1 MNKALIVGAGVA
13 IAALAAGMI
22 AINRSGERSATP
34 SKSETAVLLVEGP
47 LGPQYGGEI
56 FAMHAQPSGR
66 SQMRFELKPLPPGS
80 DVIQAVVGG
89 KGDFG
94 LATGIE
100 FLTAASKGAPIVA
113 IGAGLLESPVAF
125 YVLENSKIHTPRDFI
140 GKRVGRQAGNDT
152 AIIYDAVLE
161 NLGLSRSQVQEVPVE
176 DDVNALVGGKVD
188 VLPGYVGNEG
198 YLLRQKGV
206 AYNMIVPADYGIH
219 VPGTVYFA
227 RAETLRER
235 PSTAQE
241 FLGAAIAGWNAV
253 YSDYSKSIPSI
264 ATATGISPDR
274 VRFAVDAQRDRVRPV
289 ARRVGEFDEFQWK
302 QLRIIL
308 LNERMIRETAN
319 MPNAVDYS
327 FLREAYRKPISF
339 GN

>member
-1 MNKALIVGAGVA
+1 MNKALIVGVGLTMAVLAVGIVA
-13 IAALAAGMI
+13 F
-22 AINRSGERSATP
+22 NRSGVRSAP
-34 SKSETAVLLVEGP
+34 PLKSETAVLLVEGP

-56 FAMHAQPSGR
+56 MAMHEQPSGR
-66 SQMRFELKPLPPGS
+66 PRLRFELRPLPAGS
-80 DVIQAVVGG
+80 DVIQAVVAG

-94 LATGIE
+94 MATGIE

-125 YVLENSKIHTPRDFI
+125 YVLETSKIHTPQDFI
-140 GKRVGRQAGNDT
+140 GKRVGRQAGTDT

-161 NLGLSRSQVQEVPVE
+161 NLGISRSQIREVPV
-176 DDVNALVGGKVD
+176 DSDVSALANGKVD

-198 YLLRQKGV
+198 YRLRQKGV
-206 AYNMIVPADYGIH
+206 AYNMIPPGDYGIH

-227 RAETLRER
+227 RMETLRER
-235 PSTAQE
+235 PSVAQE
-241 FLGAAIAGWNAV
+241 FLRAAIAGWNTV
-253 YSDYSKSIPSI
+253 YSDYSKSVPFI
-264 ATATGISPDR
+264 AAAAGISSEQA
-274 VRFAVDAQRDRVRPV
+274 RFAIDAQRDLVRPV

-308 LNERMIRETAN
+308 LNERMIRETSS
-319 MPNAVDYS
+319 MPNAIDYS
-327 FLREAYRKPISF
+327 FLREAYRKPFSF

>member
-1 MNKALIVGAGVA
+1 MNKALIVGVGLA
-13 IAALAAGMI
+13 IVALAAGI
-22 AINRSGERSATP
+22 VAVNRSGERSAT
-34 SKSETAVLLVEGP
+34 SLKSETAVLLIEGP

-56 FAMHAQPSGR
+56 MAMHDQPSGR
-66 SQMRFELKPLPPGS
+66 LRLRFQFKPLPPGS
-80 DVIQAVVGG
+80 DVIQAIVAG

-94 LATGIE
+94 MATGIE

-113 IGAGLLESPVAF
+113 LGAGLLESPAAF

-140 GKRVGRQAGNDT
+140 GKRVGRQAGKDT

-176 DDVNALVGGKVD
+176 ADANALVGGKVD
-188 VLPGYVGNEG
+188 VLTGYVGNAG

-206 AYNMIVPADYGIH
+206 AYNMILPGDYGIH

-235 PSTAQE
+235 PSAAQQ
-241 FLGAAIAGWNAV
+241 FLRAAIGGWNAV
-253 YSDYSKSIPSI
+253 YSDYSKSIPVIS
-264 ATATGISPDR
+264 AATGLANDQ
-274 VRFAVDAQRDRVRPV
+274 VRFALDAQRDLVRPV

-319 MPNAVDYS
+319 MPNAIDYS
-327 FLREAYRKPISF
+327 FLREAYRKPFSF